1 MFFDAPF
8 ACCNFGADALFLV
21 VLAAAFTVDFA
32 AEATRLDFACAA
44 LAFAGADLRL
54 ETLAVFAAFAA
65 AFFTGRADLLIFAE
79 TFASL
84 ALLVALDFGDRLMA
98 FAGWADDFFVAFFR
112 VDMADLLLKPSAS
125 SLR

>member
-1 MFFDAPF
+1 MVFDAPF
-8 ACCNFGADALFLV
+8 ACCNFGADALFFLV
-21 VLAAAFTVDFA
+21 VLAAALTADFA

-44 LAFAGADLRL
+44 LAFAAVLRL
-54 ETLAVFAAFAA
+54 ETLAVFVALAAT
-65 AFFTGRADLLIFAE
+65 FFTDRAGLLIFAE

-84 ALLVALDFGDRLMA
+84 PLLVALDFGDRLIA
-98 FAGWADDFFVAFFR
+98 FAEWADDFFDAFFR